1 MSHLP
6 SPEQSEGS
14 SPRYHSPVAA
24 LSPASTSSTV
34 PKSKLVY
41 TAGETRKGRWTD
53 EEKVELLRVADE
65 FLATNKEDW
74 AAIKKRLTGDAKG
87 RTASALK
94 LRYSQMVKER
104 KKNKGRFEGTPEE
117 EIKVDEDSSKELR
130 WGKGNSPVSPP
141 PALPVIPG
149 ASPAIPHAVAPEPS
163 EWSVGEDAALV
174 STILSTGFNT
184 PPWTRLFEIISK
196 TYLTTEGRVWTRSLE
211 EIKARW
217 VVKSGVLGELLESSI
232 PLVPL
237 INQITNRLTG
247 VFTEVLG
254 EMCAAPPAAQT
265 ISAPVVVAAPIS
277 IASAPGAAGPSQV
290 GFASSSLALP
300 RPQQPGQ
307 QQQQRSQY
315 PQSQPMQ
322 RIISQPPP
330 PAPVHL
336 PLFPPRPDAGLPST
350 DPTSSARRSSLSQ
363 PGSGS
368 ALPAHSTAPLPAH
381 AYAPSF
387 QSSSH
392 VPQTALV
399 PSQFPSHMGGTSDP
413 AYQHP
418 DSYPPPV
425 PFAGVGAPP
434 AHSSPI
440 RLPPAT
446 ASSSALVPFA
456 TYQGYGLDQP
466 SNGGTS
472 GGFGGSSMGNE
483 ALFQQPGSSGSALT
497 GRWSAL
503 SSRTTSM
510 EAAREPSTSGGGV
523 QAVQPMA
530 QSSFGDAHG
539 QDVKVIDFAE
549 MPSSHLARTPV
560 FSSPFVE
567 QPHASL
573 PLPPQSS
580 PFPHGASASFHE
592 GPDSI
597 PVDQPFPFS
606 SSSAPQPSALSARQ
620 SKKHRPSFAV
630 EVEVPARPSRRTS
643 DRKRSREVSYAEQ
656 ESSQSSTSSEGGEEG
671 GEGRKEKKVKKPKE
685 EEEDE
690 YYEED
695 AADEDE
701 GAREFARKRA
711 RKV

>member
-1 MSHLP
+1 MSQLP

-104 KKNKGRFEGTPEE
+104 KKKKGRLEGTPEE
-117 EIKVDEDSSKELR
+117 EIRVDEDSSTELR
-130 WGKGNSPVSPP
+130 WGERNSPA
-141 PALPVIPG
+141 ALPVISR
-149 ASPAIPHAVAPEPS
+149 ASPAIPHPVAPEPS

-217 VVKSGVLGELLESSI
+217 AAKSGLLGELLESSI

-254 EMCAAPPAAQT
+254 EIGTAPPPAQT
-265 ISAPVVVAAPIS
+265 IAAPVVVAAPLS

-336 PLFPPRPDAGLPST
+336 PLFPPRSDAGLPST

-399 PSQFPSHMGGTSDP
+399 PSQFPSHLSGTSDP

-440 RLPPAT
+440 RLPPA
-446 ASSSALVPFA
+446 AAPSSALVPFA
-456 TYQGYGLDQP
+456 TYPDSAWRLP
-466 SNGGTS
+466 SGRETS

-483 ALFQQPGSSGSALT
+483 ALFQQPGSLGSALT

-510 EAAREPSTSGGGV
+510 EAAREPRTSGGGV

-530 QSSFGDAHG
+530 QSSFGDDHG
-539 QDVKVIDFAE
+539 QDIKVIDFAE

-580 PFPHGASASFHE
+580 PFPSSASASFHE

-630 EVEVPARPSRRTS
+630 EVDIPAPPSRRTS
-643 DRKRSREVSYAEQ
+643 ERKRSREVSYAEQ
-656 ESSQSSTSSEGGEEG
+656 ESSQSSTSSEEGEEG
-671 GEGRKEKKVKKPKE
+671 GEWRKEKKVRQVKRPKE
-685 EEEDE
+685 EEEGDE
-690 YYEED
+690 YHEED
-695 AADEDE
+695 AADEDDE
-701 GAREFARKRA
+701 GRELPRKRA
-711 RKV
+711 RKA